1 MAREFKDP
9 VLRRFAKAKAQA
21 RKWDSILTEA
31 YEYAKLTYN
40 DYDGSTVGTQ
50 KDIVIY
56 DGTAANAVEERGK
69 KLHGELFP
77 PFREFED
84 FEADVEVDG
93 QYKTDWKK
101 HLDLVRRNYH
111 QALEKSNFHS
121 EIDAALR
128 DAVISMGCLRLDF
141 GSSENPLVFEAVKP
155 REIIPNEARDGVI
168 RTVFREF
175 KATNRDIKTMWKKED
190 LKLPEDISKKID
202 ENPDEKTSLIEA
214 TIFNEETRDFDY
226 SVWISKSGDNREDKI
241 VEIKNM
247 ESSPWI
253 IFRENK
259 ETGEIIGSSAYLR
272 NLGDVKTTNTAI
284 ELILKNAA
292 ISMSGIWQADDD
304 GVINPANI
312 RLAPGTII
320 PKAVGS
326 KGLTPLEAPG
336 RFDVSQIIL
345 KDFQGKIEKSIKGP
359 TLPLVS
365 DGIRTA
371 EEISQRRADEVS
383 IGLPKS
389 LRLLTETA
397 PLAERILYIL
407 QHPSMA
413 GSKYYIPTFE
423 KSTGQTD
430 AEGNEQFLEIK
441 PVACSPIVKIQDQMD
456 VENAIQTRML
466 ALNVVGPEVVETIS
480 PAVEFCKWIFEKS
493 NYPTELIANDD
504 EIAQRQAAIEQ
515 EKQKLAEAEQMK
527 EVMKNAA

>member
-21 RKWDSILTEA
+21 RKWDGILTEA

-50 KDIVIY
+50 KDVEIF

-84 FEADVEVDG
+84 FEGDADVDG
-93 QYKTDWKK
+93 QHENEWKE
-101 HLDLVRRNYH
+101 HLDLVRKKYH
-111 QALEKSNFHS
+111 QAIEKSNFHS
-121 EIDAALR
+121 EIDVSLR
-128 DAVISMGCLRLDF
+128 DAVISTGCLKLEMGTLD
-141 GSSENPLVFEAVKP
+141 NPLIFEAVKP
-155 REIIPNEARDGVI
+155 REIIPEEARDGVI

-175 KATNRDIKTMWKKED
+175 KATNRDIKTMWKKKD
-190 LKLPEDISKKID
+190 LKLPEDLSKKID

-253 IFRENK
+253 VFRENK

-272 NLGDVKTTNTAI
+272 NLGDVKTANTAI

-413 GSKYYIPTFE
+413 GSKYYIPPFK
-423 KSTGQTD
+423 KSTGAID
-430 AEGNEQFLEIK
+430 EEGNEQFLEIK
-441 PVACSPIVKIQDQMD
+441 PVACSPIVKIQDQVD

-466 ALNVVGPEVVETIS
+466 ALQVLGAEVVEIRS
-480 PAVEFCKWIFEKS
+480 PSDAFCKWIFEKS
-493 NYPTELIANDD
+493 NYPTELIVDD
-504 EIAQRQAAIEQ
+504 DKAAKKQAEVDL
-515 EKQKLAEAEQMK
+515 EKEKIAEAEQMN